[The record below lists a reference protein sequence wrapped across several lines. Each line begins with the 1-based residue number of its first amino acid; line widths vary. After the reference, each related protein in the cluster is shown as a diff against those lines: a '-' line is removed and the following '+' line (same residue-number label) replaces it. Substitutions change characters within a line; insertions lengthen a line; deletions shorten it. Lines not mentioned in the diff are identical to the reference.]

1 MNSNIGKNSDP
12 ALNAVR
18 NYWDSYVTN
27 LQIPGHQWG
36 SAGFFKEIKKSH
48 DPAYALSTKLLD
60 LPSFKDKSI
69 LEVGCGMGLDVVEYA
84 RHGARV
90 TAIDLSPRSVELTGR
105 YLNHC
110 GLEAAVQA
118 ADAEELPFEDE
129 TFDLVV
135 ARGVLMYTPQPRRAI
150 DEIHRVLRPGGE
162 MLAILHNRHSWFA
175 ILAMTSGTHL
185 YDETQDPPINRLHT
199 RRQARRL
206 FGDFDRLRI
215 THEKFPAP
223 TGRRHGFF
231 AGVYNALFVPL
242 TAILPGALI
251 KPLGY
256 YLILQGVKPSAQGA
270 ESSPG

>member
-1 MNSNIGKNSDP
+1 MISEDEKKRALD
-12 ALNAVR
+12 LNAVR

-36 SAGFFKEIKKSH
+36 SKEFFKEIKESH
-48 DPAYALSTKLLD
+48 DPAYALSTKLLE
-60 LPSFKDKSI
+60 LPRFRDKAI
-69 LEVGCGMGLDVVEYA
+69 LELGCGMGLDVVEYA

-90 TAIDLSPRSVELTGR
+90 TAIDLSPRSVKLTRR
-105 YLNHC
+105 YLDHC

-135 ARGVLMYTPQPRRAI
+135 ARGVLMYTPRPQRAV

-175 ILAMTSGTHL
+175 MLARTSGTHL
-185 YDETQDPPINRLHT
+185 YDEAQDPPINRLHT
-199 RRQARRL
+199 RRQARKL
-206 FGDFDRLRI
+206 FGGFDRLRI
-215 THEKFPAP
+215 THDKFPAP
-223 TGRRHGFF
+223 TNRRHGFF
-231 AGVYNALFVPL
+231 AGIYNSLFVPL
-242 TAILPGALI
+242 TRALPGALI

-256 YLILQGVKPSAQGA
+256 YLILQGVKPSAREA
-270 ESSPG
+270 ESSLG